1 MTDQKLTGK
10 VAVVTGASRGLG
22 RSMALALAGAGA
34 KLALVARDTAK
45 LDEVAAAIAQA
56 GGEAATFQTNVT
68 DEVAV
73 GELAKAIAARFGG
86 IHILINNAGINI
98 RGSLL
103 DYKLDDWH
111 KVIATNLT
119 AVFLMS
125 RVMVPHMRAAGYGR
139 IINMTSILSHVGLA
153 GRTAYCSSK
162 AGLLGFTKALAMEVA
177 ADKITV
183 NGISPGPFATEM
195 NLPVINDPAANAQ
208 FLAKIPL
215 GQWGDVKDMGAL
227 AVFLASEDSKFITG
241 TDIVIDGGWLAS

>member
-22 RSMALALAGAGA
+22 RSMALALSGAGA

-45 LDEVAAAIAQA
+45 LEEVAAAIARA
-56 GGEAATFQTNVT
+56 GGEAAAFQTDVT
-68 DEVAV
+68 DEAAVA
-73 GELAKAIAARFGG
+73 ELARAIAARFGG

-98 RGSLL
+98 RGNLL
-103 DYKLDDWH
+103 DYKLEDWH

-125 RVMVPHMRAAGYGR
+125 RALVPHMKAAGYGR

-162 AGLLGFTKALAMEVA
+162 AGLLGFTKALAMELA

>member
-73 GELAKAIAARFGG
+73 GELAKAIAARFGC